1 MKTLLG
7 CCKLYISE
15 TRNGATLEAI
25 EQAAAKLY
33 PKTAVVN
40 KFEDTAYNRVGYT
53 LVSDFASAASI
64 RKIVFDMVRIA
75 LEQIDLRLHTGTH
88 PRLGVIDHICFHPL
102 ETPSSLDDNI
112 HQPSAIAKSVA
123 TDIGN
128 KLQVPVFLYGGAA
141 RQQGKALDSI
151 RRELGYFRPN
161 STRNH
166 QWVGG
171 FGNSM
176 PLNPDQ
182 GPSEVLPAKGVVL
195 IGATSW
201 VDNYNVP
208 LWSTDM
214 TIAKRIARKVSERG
228 GGLPSVQAMAL
239 THGDDSI
246 EVACNLLKPEIVSAH
261 QVQLQIESLATKE
274 GLIAG
279 KGYFTDLPKETIVE
293 NYMNSATTS
302 F

>member
-1 MKTLLG
+1 MKTMLG

-15 TRNGATLEAI
+15 TRNGPALEAV

-33 PKTAVVN
+33 PKTAIVN
-40 KFEDTAYNRVGYT
+40 KFQDTAYNRVGYT
-53 LVSDFASAASI
+53 LVSDFASAGSI
-64 RKIVFDMVRIA
+64 QKAVFAMVRIA

-102 ETPSSLDDNI
+102 KTSSSSDNNM

-123 TDIGN
+123 ADIGT

-141 RQQGKALDSI
+141 RLQQGRPLDSI

-161 STRNH
+161 STGNH

-171 FGNSM
+171 LAGSL
-176 PLNPDQ
+176 PLNPDE
-182 GPSEVLPAKGVVL
+182 GPSEVPPAKGVVL

-201 VDNYNVP
+201 VENYNVP
-208 LWSTDM
+208 ICSTDM
-214 TIAKRIARKVSERG
+214 AIAKRIARKVSARG
-228 GGLPSVQAMAL
+228 GGLQSVQAMAL
-239 THGDDSI
+239 AHGDDSI
-246 EVACNLLKPEIVSAH
+246 EVACNLLEPDIVGAH
-261 QVQLQIESLATKE
+261 QLQLQLESLAAKE

-279 KGYFTDLPKETIVE
+279 KGYFTDLPKEMIIE
-293 NYMNSATTS
+293 NYMNQTVL
-302 F
+302 